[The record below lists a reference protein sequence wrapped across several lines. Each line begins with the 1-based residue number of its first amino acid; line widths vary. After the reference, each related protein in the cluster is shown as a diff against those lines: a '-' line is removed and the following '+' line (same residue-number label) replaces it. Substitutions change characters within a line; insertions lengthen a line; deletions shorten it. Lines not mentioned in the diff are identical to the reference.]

1 MSWRTAPGA
10 NGIVVGVDPDES
22 NAPLAGAAVVAAAA
36 ATVVAGAAE
45 LDDFAD
51 PPQATVTAAI
61 NETPSTPTRRRT
73 EQESENRR
81 DR

>member
-22 NAPLAGAAVVAAAA
+22 NAPLAGAAVVAAA

-61 NETPSTPTRRRT
+61 NETPSTPTSRRT